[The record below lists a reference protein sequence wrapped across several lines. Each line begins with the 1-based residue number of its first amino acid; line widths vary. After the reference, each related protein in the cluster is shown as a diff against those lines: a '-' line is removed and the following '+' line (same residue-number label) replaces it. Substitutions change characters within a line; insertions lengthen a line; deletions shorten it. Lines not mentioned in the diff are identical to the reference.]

1 MDDLPTL
8 LQSVRENP
16 ADKAGWLALSF
27 RMWSD
32 GREDE
37 AAVLRVLWA
46 TLRDHM
52 TRDGWS
58 LEATLADV
66 AEHAKVLS
74 AVAREVERREKE
86 GPDDGWPTE

>member
-1 MDDLPTL
+1 

-16 ADKAGWLALSF
+16 GDKAGWRALSF
-27 RMWSD
+27 WLWANR
-32 GREDE
+32 REDE
-37 AAVLRVLWA
+37 ATVVRVLWA
-46 TLRDHM
+46 TLRDRM